1 MAKEWEQECH
11 NLQRKV
17 TFLEDEVTTKD
28 EKLNDSLLVTF
39 ARF

>member
-28 EKLNDSLLVTF
+28 EKLNDLEVNK
-39 ARF
+39 